1 MRDSHGPLPGQT
13 ITDPYCPPDAV
24 HPASVPLVAH
34 LPNLRQYI
42 ASRVPDRHDAED
54 LLQDTLVRSLR
65 VQEQAHI
72 LNPLAYG
79 LSIARNLVTDYWR
92 GRKTFVSTD
101 EVQEAETTALDEAH
115 IMTQKVEYLQ
125 VVLEQLPPLRREVFV
140 MRRIQGKSRDEIA
153 TALGLSAEAVKK
165 HITRAMIS
173 IAAAMEEK
181 GY

>member
-1 MRDSHGPLPGQT
+1 MRESHGPLPGPAT
-13 ITDPYCPPDAV
+13 ADSVCSPDAGG
-24 HPASVPLVAH
+24 HGSLPLAEH

-54 LLQDTLVRSLR
+54 LLQDTLLRSLR
-65 VQEQAHI
+65 VSEHARI

-79 LSIARNLVTDYWR
+79 LSIARNLVSDYWR

-101 EVQEAETTALDEAH
+101 EVQEAETTALDEVH
-115 IMTQKVEYLQ
+115 IMAQKVEYLQ
-125 VVLEQLPPLRREVFV
+125 SVLEQLPPLRREVFV

-153 TALGLSAEAVKK
+153 TALGISAEAVKK